1 MESLKDLV
9 ELMVKTLVDNPDSV
23 DVREL
28 EGGQS
33 SLIELR
39 VVREDLGA
47 VIGKHGQTI
56 DALRTILGGAAA
68 KSRRRII
75 LDVID

>member
-1 MESLKDLV
+1 MENLKTLIEVMARALV
-9 ELMVKTLVDNPDSV
+9 ENPDSV

-33 SLIELR
+33 SLVELR
-39 VVREDLGA
+39 VAREDLGA
-47 VIGKHGQTI
+47 IIGKHGQNI
-56 DALRTILGGAAA
+56 DAMRAIVGAAGA
-68 KSRRRII
+68 KFKKRII